1 MIRSRLKAHWAAMRP
16 DAEEAEVLRA
26 ALEEVERMWGKQPF
40 WTRVFRNVVPIAA
53 IALVGWVGLTLL

>member
-1 MIRSRLKAHWAAMRP
+1 MRP